1 MSEDFPHDT
10 LFKAAM
16 SRPGLAASEL
26 RVVLGPEL
34 VARIDWST
42 LRLLESEPPDPVA
55 GQPHL
60 PDLLFVAKRMRV
72 DEGELGERRPDDSA
86 RGSDRGDVLVYLLFE
101 HQSTQSRRMP
111 LRLLRYM
118 VEAWTR
124 WEKRTQGSR
133 GQSTPLPPI
142 IPVLLAHAPGGWRG
156 PARLIDLCELTDGD
170 AAVFGP
176 FVPDFRHLVDDL
188 ARASHPELL
197 QERELDPITRLVLWV
212 LRDGREGAGIME
224 RSEEF
229 FALLEAVA
237 ERGEAVDLVHAT
249 FAYLRVVLPQSAAAD
264 PTTLARAATRT
275 YPRGAQIAMNSLQK
289 LYEQGRQEGRQEG
302 LHLGAALTL
311 RRVLEARFGE
321 LTPEQ
326 VARLETLDDAALDAA
341 IQRLLTAA
349 DVDAVLG

>member
-34 VARIDWST
+34 AARIDWST
-42 LRLLESEPPDPVA
+42 LRLLDSEPPDPGA
-55 GQPHL
+55 GQPHV
-60 PDLLFVAKRMRV
+60 PDLLFVVKRTRV
-72 DEGELGERRPDDSA
+72 DEGELGELGERSLDDRPQ
-86 RGSDRGDVLVYLLFE
+86 GSDRGDVLVYLLFE

-124 WEKRTQGSR
+124 WEKRTQGRR

-156 PARLIDLCELTDGD
+156 PARLIELCELSDGD

-176 FVPDFRHLVDDL
+176 FVPDFRYLVDDL

-197 QERELDPITRLVLWV
+197 QERALDPIARLVLWV

-224 RSEEF
+224 RSDEF
-229 FALLEAVA
+229 WPCPDFM
-237 ERGEAVDLVHAT
+237 DT
-249 FAYLRVVLPQSAAAD
+249 
-264 PTTLARAATRT
+264 
-275 YPRGAQIAMNSLQK
+275 
-289 LYEQGRQEGRQEG
+289 
-302 LHLGAALTL
+302 
-311 RRVLEARFGE
+311 
-321 LTPEQ
+321 
-326 VARLETLDDAALDAA
+326 
-341 IQRLLTAA
+341 
-349 DVDAVLG
+349 